1 MNEEIQNML
10 NVHFNK
16 PLLLGPHGNS
26 YLKWSRI
33 GLTPRL
39 FKKSSKSGKKE
50 ATSGSFPL
58 ASVLYADSQFAAY
71 EDLRAFR
78 AVSDEGGLSLDCIKL
93 ALKVLLRNGLGTC
106 QQLLL
111 G

>member
-1 MNEEIQNML
+1 MFTLTNL
-10 NVHFNK
+10 YY
-16 PLLLGPHGNS
+16 LGPHGNS
-26 YLKWSRI
+26 YLKWSPI
-33 GLTPRL
+33 GLTSRL

-58 ASVLYADSQFAAY
+58 ASVLYADSQFVAY

-93 ALKVLLRNGLGTC
+93 ALKVLLRNGIGTC